1 MMSKSDI
8 PAQELLVWEL
18 EKKLIER
25 QQFARTYPSDGTAG
39 PWAQEARA
47 EAYLYARVAYSRL
60 DNERNL
66 LKAMCDIFDYIPHS

>member
-25 QQFARTYPSDGTAG
+25 QQFARTVP
-39 PWAQEARA
+39 
-47 EAYLYARVAYSRL
+47 
-60 DNERNL
+60 
-66 LKAMCDIFDYIPHS
+66 I